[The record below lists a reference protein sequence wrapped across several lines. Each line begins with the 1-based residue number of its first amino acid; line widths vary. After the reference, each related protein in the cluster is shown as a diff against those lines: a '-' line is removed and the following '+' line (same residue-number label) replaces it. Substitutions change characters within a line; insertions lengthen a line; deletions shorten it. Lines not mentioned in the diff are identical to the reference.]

1 MLGELFGSFYDNSPQ
16 YRLLHRGYIAS
27 KFHREDW
34 LHSIRSFVLDNALRR
49 YPEMTPGRYLI
60 IKEHLRPAGTPLL
73 LEALPESRVIFLV
86 RDPRDTLASYL
97 DATKKGSWIHKGHVL
112 KGIEDS
118 YETQYAKANL
128 QPDLFVESR
137 AKGLT
142 KNMMGAKR
150 AYEAHR
156 GPKALVRYEE
166 LRADPLGTM
175 RHTFEALGLPAEEE
189 ELARVVE
196 EHSWENVPEDEKGE
210 GKFLRKATPGS
221 WREDLTPQQV
231 EIVERIAAPIL
242 EEFYGG

>member
-1 MLGELFGSFYDNSPQ
+1 MYQRIGD
-16 YRLLHRGYIAS
+16 
-27 KFHREDW
+27 
-34 LHSIRSFVLDNALRR
+34 
-49 YPEMTPGRYLI
+49 PEH
-60 IKEHLRPAGTPLL
+60 EAEVAG
-73 LEALPESRVIFLV
+73 LV
-86 RDPRDTLASYL
+86 ER
-97 DATKKGSWIHKGHVL
+97 
-112 KGIEDS
+112 
-118 YETQYAKANL
+118 
-128 QPDLFVESR
+128 QPDRFVEST
-137 AKGLT
+137 AQGLT

-175 RHTFEALGLPAEEE
+175 RRTLEALGLPAEEE